1 MPIILYLKEPRVEL
15 YVKGKISEDPESI
28 KEWDEAFAGRV
39 FVTRS
44 YNDKKGLII
53 PLDKD
58 CNIALGEEASEK
70 EIDERKEKLKK
81 LKEEEERKR
90 GGGRGIDPVH
100 MVIPG
105 GGKGRH

>member
-1 MPIILYLKEPRVEL
+1 MPIILYLKEPRIEL
-15 YVKGKISEDPESI
+15 YVKGKISDDPESI

-58 CNIALGEEASEK
+58 CNIALGEEVTEK
-70 EIDERKEKLKK
+70 EIDERKAKMKK
-81 LKEEEERKR
+81 LKEEQELREK
-90 GGGRGIDPVH
+90 GGKIAPVTLG
-100 MVIPG
+100 MPG
-105 GGKGRH
+105 GVKGRH